1 MMKIRLE
8 GVAGKRFG
16 YEHELNVRTPNEALR
31 ALCQLLP
38 GFRSFLSSAHEFGI
52 YFQIISRNTSV
63 GYEDLAFGTTEFSL
77 VPVITGSFFGSNFGK
92 ILIGVIIVALALT
105 AFGGLITWGAAGTFS
120 AGVKSAMV
128 ALGLSLVFTGVAG
141 LFAPGVPEPSSKQ
154 EGRPADDAIT
164 NAASATAADGTP
176 VPVVYGETLVT
187 RMPVVSSYIQDGAD
201 FDEPE
206 GFWMAVVS
214 EGEIDGFAGS
224 QEDNLFFNGLK
235 ASAAG
240 VKDIQFTDGTQ
251 TSSSSLNL
259 LQNQGF
265 HLRIGST
272 FPIAGGSYENRLSES
287 ESPNTTEIRSINNPY
302 ADKIRVRVLEGAFYQ
317 TKTRNTQH
325 DGKTKSS
332 FRDYTETDDSG
343 GADNPLRYVVTAF
356 ANGVQFYQ
364 EEYPRRLVTVKDEST
379 PDLNDTKEELQK
391 VDKVLSNTVAVHE
404 IPITG
409 LQHPI
414 SVKIERTD
422 RGAARGPKSKKGDN
436 STRQYN
442 WVKGDITWLSMEV
455 LWNEKLV
462 YPFTS
467 MLACSFP
474 AGATTSLPAIT
485 AKIRGRKVPVVSRNL
500 SINYEYSRNPAC
512 VVLDLLTNTRY
523 GAGQRTFTTNAPLS
537 QVVYQPGIR
546 LDVLGNGSV
555 SSTDIDL
562 ASFYKAQKYCDE
574 HNITF
579 DATISG
585 DADTIELLRSITSTF
600 QGQLVYIGGAITV
613 VIDDQV
619 KDDQIQDYRLFTE
632 ANVIQESSGE
642 GIDTPCF
649 VYEGT
654 ARKARSTAVQ
664 VSYIDSANFYKET
677 KVLVEDRD
685 AMQKYGYNL
694 KKIRALGCTDRNL
707 AKRLGRYTLATNIRS
722 TETVMFSVGPEG
734 AMLLPGDVCIIG
746 DPLKTRIESGGRIIS
761 AIPSQLLVDRELTSN
776 NSYGSG
782 DWKLYTYTN
791 AGIAQKNTVSS
802 VTGSSINIQ
811 GSFSSLPSSNMMW
824 ILVNEGATN
833 NYGNQFNRYRVQKIT
848 EDADGTFSIIGIKY
862 DHAKYDYVNT
872 DEVDYGGTRL
882 LSGGRNKALRTNSIS
897 FKIRNPSP

>member
-1 MMKIRLE
+1 MKIRLE

-16 YEHELNVRTPNEALR
+16 YEHKLNVRTPNEAIK
-31 ALCQLLP
+31 ALCHLLP
-38 GFRSFLSSAHEFGI
+38 GFRAFLTSAHEFGI
-52 YFQIISRNTSV
+52 YFQLLTSNNSI
-63 GYEDLAFGTTEFSL
+63 GYDHLAFGTSEMTL
-77 VPVITGSFFGSNFGK
+77 VPVITGSFFGNPFFK
-92 ILIGVIIVALALT
+92 ILLGIALVAFAMT
-105 AFGGLITWGAAGTFS
+105 GFGTVAAGSFM
-120 AGVKSAMV
+120 AGVQSATMS
-128 ALGLSLVFTGVAG
+128 LGFGLVFTGIAG
-141 LFAPGVPEPSSKQ
+141 LFAPGVPEASRKD
-154 EGRPADDAIT
+154 EGLPADQAIT

-206 GFWMAVVS
+206 GFWMGVVS
-214 EGEIDGFAGS
+214 EGEIEGFAGS
-224 QEDNLFFNGLK
+224 QDDNLFFNGLK

-251 TSSSSLNL
+251 TSSSALDL

-265 HLRIGST
+265 HLRVGAR
-272 FPIAGGSYENRLSES
+272 FPIAGGSYEDRLSES
-287 ESPNTTEIRSINNPY
+287 VSPNTTEIRSINNPY
-302 ADKIRVRVLEGAFYQ
+302 ADKIRVRVAEGAFYQ
-317 TKTRNTQH
+317 TKTRSVVSN
-325 DGKTKSS
+325 GKTTSS
-332 FRDYTETDDSG
+332 FREYTDTDDSG
-343 GADNPLRYVVTAF
+343 GADNPLRYTVTAF
-356 ANGVQFYQ
+356 ANGVEFYQ
-364 EEYPRRLVTVKDEST
+364 KEFPKRTFIEKDEST
-379 PDLNDTKEELQK
+379 PDPDDTKEEIRM
-391 VDKVLSNTVAVHE
+391 VNKVLSNEVAVHE

-409 LQHPI
+409 RQHPI
-414 SVKIERTD
+414 SVKIERID
-422 RGAARGPKSKKGDN
+422 RGEPRGPKVKKGGN
-436 STRQYN
+436 SSTQFG

-485 AKIRGRKVPVVSRNL
+485 AKIRGRKVPVVGRNL

-537 QVVYQPGIR
+537 QVVHQPGIR
-546 LDVLGNGSV
+546 LELLNDGSV
-555 SSTDIDL
+555 SYTDVDL
-562 ASFYKAQKYCDE
+562 ASFYKAQQYCDK

-579 DATISG
+579 DATIAG
-585 DADTIELLRSITSTF
+585 DADTLELLRSITSTF
-600 QGQLVYIGGAITV
+600 QGQLIYIGGAITV

-619 KDDQIQDYRLFTE
+619 KDNQIEEYRLFTE
-632 ANVIQESSGE
+632 ANVIQETSSE
-642 GIDTPCF
+642 SIEAPCF
-649 VYEGT
+649 IYEGT
-654 ARKARSTAVQ
+654 SRKARSTAVQ
-664 VSYIDSANFYKET
+664 VSYIDSSNFYKET
-677 KVLVEDRD
+677 KVLVEDRE

-722 TETVMFSVGPEG
+722 TETVAFKVGPEG

-761 AIPSQLLVDRELTSN
+761 AIPGQLLVDRELTSN

-791 AGIAQKNTVSS
+791 AGVAQKNTVSS

-824 ILVNEGATN
+824 ILVNEGSTN
-833 NYGNQFNRYRVQKIT
+833 NSANQFNRYRVQKIS
-848 EDADGTFSIIGIKY
+848 EDVDGTFSIIGIKY

-897 FKIRNPSP
+897 FKIRNPAP

>member
-1 MMKIRLE
+1 MKIRLE

-52 YFQIISRNTSV
+52 YFQIISRNISV
-63 GYEDLAFGTTEFSL
+63 GYEELAFGTTEFSL

-92 ILIGVIIVALALT
+92 ILIGVVIVALALT

-128 ALGLSLVFTGVAG
+128 GLGLSMVFSGVAG
-141 LFAPGVPEPSSKQ
+141 LFAPGVPEPSSKE
-154 EGRPADDAIT
+154 EGRPADDAIS
-164 NAASATAADGTP
+164 NAASATTADGTP

-187 RMPVVSSYIQDGAD
+187 RMPVVSSYIQDGKD
-201 FDEPE
+201 FGEPE
-206 GFWMAVVS
+206 GFWMAAVS

-251 TSSSSLNL
+251 TSSSALDL

-265 HLRIGST
+265 HLRIGAT
-272 FPIAGGSYENRLSES
+272 FPQAGGGYEDRLSES

-302 ADKIRVRVLEGAFYQ
+302 ADKLRVRVLEGAFYQ
-317 TKTRNTQH
+317 TKTRSVVSNGQT
-325 DGKTKSS
+325 TSS
-332 FRDYTETDDSG
+332 FREYTETDDSG

-356 ANGVQFYQ
+356 ANGVEFYQ
-364 EEYPRRLVTVKDEST
+364 KEFPKKLVDDEDT
-379 PDLNDTKEELQK
+379 PDPDDKKEETNNEI
-391 VDKVLSNTVAVHE
+391 LSNQVAVHE

-422 RGAARGPKSKKGDN
+422 RGAARGPKVKKGGN
-436 STRQYN
+436 SSTQFT
-442 WVKGDITWLSMEV
+442 WVKSDITWLSMEV

-485 AKIRGRKVPVVSRNL
+485 AKIRGKKVPVVSRNL
-500 SINYEYSRNPAC
+500 SISYEYSRNPAC

-523 GAGQRTFTTNAPLS
+523 GSGQRTFTTNAPLN

-546 LDVLGNGSV
+546 FDVSGNGSV
-555 SSTDIDL
+555 STTDIDL
-562 ASFYKAQKYCDE
+562 ASFYKAQQYCDE

-579 DATISG
+579 DATVSG
-585 DADTIELLRSITSTF
+585 TADTIELLRSITSTF
-600 QGQLVYIGGAITV
+600 QGQLIYIGGSITI

-619 KDDQIQDYRLFTE
+619 KDNQIQDYRLFTE
-632 ANVIQESSGE
+632 ANVIQDSNGQ

-664 VSYIDSANFYKET
+664 VSYIDSTNFYKET

-722 TETVMFSVGPEG
+722 TETVMFTVGPEG

-746 DPLKTRIESGGRIIS
+746 DPLKTRIESGGRIRF
-761 AIPSQLLVDRELTSN
+761 ALPSQLRVDRELTSRN
-776 NSYGSG
+776 DYGDG

-791 AGIAQKNTVSS
+791 AGIAQQNTVSS
-802 VTGSSINIQ
+802 IIGSSINIQ
-811 GSFSSLPSSNMMW
+811 GSFSSVPSSNMMW
-824 ILVNEGATN
+824 ILVNEGSVN
-833 NYGNQFNRYRVQKIT
+833 NAENQFNRYRVQKIT
-848 EDADGTFSIIGIKY
+848 EDADGSFSIIGIKY

-872 DEVDYGGTRL
+872 NEVDYGGRRS
-882 LSGGRNKALRTNSIS
+882 LSGQRNTVLKTNSIS